1 MTDSENNE
9 NTDTE
14 EIVNDT
20 ENETVLVEEE
30 KTKTP
35 NIPPVAKYTRPP
47 AFERWNNFAKWN
59 QNNRGFQQ
67 VQRRAAGRWR

>member
-1 MTDSENNE
+1 MTDSENSE
-9 NTDTE
+9 NLSTE

-20 ENETVLVEEE
+20 ENEIVVEEE

-47 AFERWNNFAKWN
+47 AFER
-59 QNNRGFQQ
+59 
-67 VQRRAAGRWR
+67 

>member
-9 NTDTE
+9 ILSTE

-20 ENETVLVEEE
+20 ENEIVVEEE

>member
-1 MTDSENNE
+1 MTDSENSE
-9 NTDTE
+9 NLSTE
-14 EIVNDT
+14 EVVNDT
-20 ENETVLVEEE
+20 ENETIVEEE

>member
-1 MTDSENNE
+1 MKDSNNNE
-9 NTDTE
+9 NIDTE

-20 ENETVLVEEE
+20 ENEIVVEEE
-30 KTKTP
+30 KSKIP

-47 AFERWNNFAKWN
+47 AFQKGNNFAKGN

-67 VQRRAAGRWR
+67 VQRRAAGRGR